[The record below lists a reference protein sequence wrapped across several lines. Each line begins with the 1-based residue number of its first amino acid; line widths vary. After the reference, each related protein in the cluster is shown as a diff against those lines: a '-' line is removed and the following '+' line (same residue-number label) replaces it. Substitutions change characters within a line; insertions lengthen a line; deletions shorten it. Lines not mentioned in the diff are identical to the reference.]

1 MITESTIGGAFEQ
14 ACLQLLEAGVREP
27 RLDVRLL
34 IAHVTGSDTASVFG
48 FPERRLGKGQVRE
61 LNQLV
66 KRRID
71 REPMAH
77 ILGTREFWSLPFSVT
92 RDTLV
97 PRPDSETL
105 IEAVLQ
111 HFSDTTKKRSILELG
126 TGSGC
131 LLLALLSEFPNANGT
146 GVDRSDAAL
155 EVAERNAKA
164 LKLDH
169 RASFVNGN
177 WADAIKD
184 QYEIVISNPPYIPSD
199 EIQNLDADV
208 ALFEPMSA
216 LDGGADGLDSYR
228 IIVAQIHRVMAEEA
242 YIFLE
247 TGTGQAPAV
256 ADMIEASGM
265 QVIDIKKDLSG
276 IERCVVGAAKF
287 PDDV

>member
-1 MITESTIGGAFEQ
+1 MSTESTIGGAFEQ
-14 ACLQLLEAGVREP
+14 ACLQLLEAGVEGA
-27 RLDVRLL
+27 RLDARLL

-48 FPERRLGKGQVRE
+48 YPERPIDEGQVRE
-61 LNQLV
+61 LSQLV
-66 KRRID
+66 ERRIN

-77 ILGTREFWSLPFSVT
+77 ILGTREFWSLPFIVT
-92 RDTLV
+92 PDTLV

-111 HFSDTTKKRSILELG
+111 YFSKTTEQRSILDLG

-131 LLLALLSEFPNANGT
+131 LLLTLLSEFSDASGT

-155 EVAERNAKA
+155 EIAERNAKA
-164 LKLDH
+164 LNLDH
-169 RASFVNGN
+169 RASFVKGN
-177 WADAIKD
+177 WVDGIKD
-184 QYEIVISNPPYIPSD
+184 QFDIIISNPPYIPSD

-208 ALFEPMSA
+208 ALFEPVSA

-228 IIVAQIHRVMAEEA
+228 RIVAQIPRVMAKEA

-247 TGTGQAPAV
+247 IGVGQAPAV

-265 QVIDIKKDLSG
+265 QVVDIKKDLSG
-276 IERCVVGAAKF
+276 IERCVVGATNF